1 MQNELS
7 NSELIER
14 AAQITA
20 DAAAAGVAV
29 LGPEASETIR
39 RATAVQE
46 QRQSSGI
53 SRLVDGVLGSILGE
67 KRITE
72 ARLAELRAAEARA
85 EQLLLEQSAI
95 QKTIERQEQHLS
107 RLKDFGRAYQSAGE
121 PKAIRELFEKR
132 CWAIGQGNF
141 DAHVKQAAAEA
152 LASKMIAENF
162 VVFLDFQAAAIAESK
177 ARLTQIAAELK
188 RITK

>member
-1 MQNELS
+1 MENELS

-29 LGPEASETIR
+29 LGPEASETLR
-39 RATAVQE
+39 RASAVQE

-53 SRLVDGVLGSILGE
+53 SRLVDGALSAILGE

-85 EQLLLEQSAI
+85 EQLLLEQSAVA
-95 QKTIERQEQHLS
+95 KTILRQEQHLS
-107 RLKDFGRAYQSAGE
+107 RLKDFGRGYQAAGE

-141 DAHVKQAAAEA
+141 DGHVKQAAAEA
-152 LASKMIAENF
+152 MASKMIAEHF
-162 VVFLDFQAAAIAESK
+162 EVFLDFQAAAIAESK
-177 ARLTQIAAELK
+177 GRLVQIGTELK

>member
-1 MQNELS
+1 MENQLSNNELL
-7 NSELIER
+7 EK

-20 DAAAAGVAV
+20 DAAADGVAV

-39 RATAVQE
+39 RAAVVQE

-85 EQLLLEQSAI
+85 EQLLLEQSAV
-95 QKTIERQEQHLS
+95 QKTILRQEQHLA
-107 RLKDFGRAYQSAGE
+107 RLKDFGRGYAAAGE
-121 PKAIRELFEKR
+121 AQAIRELFAKR
-132 CWAIGQGNF
+132 CWAIGQHNF
-141 DAHVKQAAAEA
+141 DAHVRQAANDA
-152 LASKMIAENF
+152 LTSKMIAEHF
-162 VVFLDFQAAAIAESK
+162 EVFLDFQNGEITKSRERLKEIGAEIK
-177 ARLTQIAAELK
+177 RLTK
-188 RITK
+188 

>member
-7 NSELIER
+7 NSELLEK
-14 AAQITA
+14 AAQIAA
-20 DAAAAGVAV
+20 DAAADNVSV
-29 LGPEASETIR
+29 LGPEASEVIR
-39 RATAVQE
+39 RANAVQE

-72 ARLAELRAAEARA
+72 QRLAELRAAEARA
-85 EQLLLEQSAI
+85 EQLLLEQAAVA
-95 QKTIERQEQHLS
+95 KTIERQEQHLS
-107 RLKDFGRAYQSAGE
+107 RLKDFGRGYAAAGE

-141 DAHVKQAAAEA
+141 DAHVRQAATEA
-152 LASKMIAENF
+152 LASRMIAEHF
-162 VVFLDFQAAAIAESK
+162 EVFLDFQNGEIAKSRERLK
-177 ARLTQIAAELK
+177 EIGAEIKRLTK
-188 RITK
+188 

>member
-14 AAQITA
+14 AAQIAA
-20 DAAAAGVAV
+20 DAAADGVSI
-29 LGPEASETIR
+29 LGPEASETLR
-39 RATAVQE
+39 RAAAVQE

-72 ARLAELRAAEARA
+72 ARLAELRTAEARA
-85 EQLLLEQSAI
+85 EQLLLEQAAVA
-95 QKTIERQEQHLS
+95 KTILRQEQHLS
-107 RLKDFGRAYQSAGE
+107 RLKDFGRGYAAAGE
-121 PKAIRELFEKR
+121 PKAIKELFEKR

-141 DAHVKQAAAEA
+141 DGHVKQAAAEA
-152 LASKMIAENF
+152 IASRTIAENF
-162 VVFLDFQAAAIAESK
+162 AVFLDFQAATIAESK
-177 ARLTQIAAELK
+177 ARLVQIGTEIK
-188 RITK
+188 RLTK

>member
-1 MQNELS
+1 MENDFS
-7 NSELIER
+7 NSELIEK
-14 AAQITA
+14 AAQIAA
-20 DAAAAGVAV
+20 DAAADGVSV
-29 LGPEASETIR
+29 LGPEASETLR
-39 RATAVQE
+39 RAAAVKE

-85 EQLLLEQSAI
+85 EQLLLEQAAI

-107 RLKDFGRAYQSAGE
+107 RLKDFGRGYAAAAE

-141 DAHVKQAAAEA
+141 DAHVKQAATEA
-152 LASKMIAENF
+152 MSSKLIAENF
-162 VVFLDFQAAAIAESK
+162 AVFLDFQAAAIAESR
-177 ARLTQIAAELK
+177 ARLVQIGTELK